1 MLKIWKISLSLLLL
15 ISLTALWAQ
24 SEDAGSTGFD
34 TLKIIYNAR
43 TTAMG
48 GAATALPENIHAL
61 STNPA
66 AIMRA
71 AAPAI
76 SATFSDQFVG
86 SAGGSIEYVYPK
98 DRFAAYAASLRYF
111 NSGSM
116 DRTEIGSSG
125 ELIET
130 SETFGAQSIVASVS
144 AARYISHALDLGA
157 SAKFIYDSIDDKSA
171 SAALIDVGIL
181 HHTVN
186 ENVKVGLSA
195 RNLGFQSSY
204 YTDSKYKE
212 NLPTSYNAGLSL
224 RMSPKIITAL
234 DIGKADGENLKLRVG
249 AEYLIYPSL
258 ALRAGLRSDA
268 GDYHMGSFLG
278 YTGGGSLGI
287 GWKIGMV
294 DLDYALSSYGDLG
307 FQNQLTLKYNFLR

>member
-1 MLKIWKISLSLLLL
+1 MLKLWKISLSLLLL
-15 ISLTALWAQ
+15 ISFIPLWSQ

-34 TLKIIYNAR
+34 TLKMIYDAR

-48 GAATALPENIHAL
+48 GAVTGLPQNSHAL
-61 STNPA
+61 SFNPA

-71 AAPAI
+71 ETSTI

-98 DRFAAYAASLRYF
+98 NTFVAYGASLRYF

-116 DRTEIGSSG
+116 DRTEVSPSG

-130 SETFGAQSIVASVS
+130 GDTFGAQSIVASVS
-144 AARYISHALDLGA
+144 AARYISMALDLGA
-157 SAKFIYDSIDDKSA
+157 SAKFIYDSIDSA
-171 SAALIDVGIL
+171 SASAVLFDIGLL

-186 ENVKVGLSA
+186 ENVKVGLSL

-204 YTDSKYKE
+204 YTDNEYKE
-212 NLPTSYNAGLSL
+212 NLPTSYNAGLSV
-224 RMSPKIITAL
+224 RMHPKLITAL
-234 DIGKADGENLKLRVG
+234 DIGKADGENIKLRLG
-249 AEYLIYPSL
+249 AEYQLYPSL
-258 ALRAGLRSDA
+258 ALRAGFRSDA

-278 YTGGGSLGI
+278 YTGGSSIGLGWNT
-287 GWKIGMV
+287 GNF

-307 FQNQLTLKYNFLR
+307 FINQLTLKYNFAR